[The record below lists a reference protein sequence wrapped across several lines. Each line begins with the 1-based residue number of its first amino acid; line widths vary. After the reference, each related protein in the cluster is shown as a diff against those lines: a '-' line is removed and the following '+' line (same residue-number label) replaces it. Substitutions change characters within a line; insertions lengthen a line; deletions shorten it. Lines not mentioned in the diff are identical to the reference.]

1 MDGGHGR
8 HEPTVHVVVTCANRK
23 RRVAPRR
30 LQLRD
35 LDVDDLDA
43 RCGEWVMRLAA
54 AAPTTPA
61 SAMYAGEH
69 WQVAKT
75 LAHTTGPRASLWVCS
90 AGYGLISSEAPIG
103 AYAATFAVRQDDSV
117 AENVEGTR
125 RWWAGLA
132 SWPGPQPGQPRSFTQ
147 LASKNPN
154 SIIIAVLSEA
164 YLRACSDDLHN
175 AASHLID
182 EENISIIGPGERC
195 KDIDDLVVPVT
206 AALRPTIGGSL
217 LSLHVRAAASV
228 LAASREAGRP
238 LRRSHLTRM
247 MAEATAA
254 APKDTGRRTPGNRL
268 TDDEVRRFIRN
279 SLKAGPT
286 SATRLLRQLRASGQS
301 CEQGRFKALFNDV
314 ASSGALY

>member
-1 MDGGHGR
+1 MGGGNGR
-8 HEPTVHVVVTCANRK
+8 NEPTVHVVVTCANRK
-23 RRVAPRR
+23 RHATPRW

-35 LDVDDLDA
+35 LDVDDVDE
-43 RCGEWVMRLAA
+43 RCGEWVMRLTAG
-54 AAPTTPA
+54 APTIPA
-61 SAMYAGEH
+61 GAMYAGEH

-75 LAHTTGPRASLWVCS
+75 LADTAGSGTSLWVCS
-90 AGYGLISSEAPIG
+90 AGYGLISNEAPID

-117 AENVEGTR
+117 AESVEGTR

-147 LASKNPN
+147 LVLKNPN
-154 SIIIAVLSEA
+154 SIIVAVLSEA
-164 YLRACSDDLHN
+164 YLRACSDDLRN

-182 EENISIIGPGERC
+182 KENLSIIGPGGRC
-195 KDIDDLVVPVT
+195 QEIDDLVVPVT

-217 LSLHVRAAASV
+217 LSLNVRAAASV
-228 LAASREAGRP
+228 LAASREAGIP

-254 APKDTGRRTPGNRL
+254 APKDLGRRTPGNRL
-268 TDDEVRRFIRN
+268 TDDEVRRFILS
-279 SLKAGPT
+279 SLRAGPT

-314 ASSGALY
+314 ASSGVLY